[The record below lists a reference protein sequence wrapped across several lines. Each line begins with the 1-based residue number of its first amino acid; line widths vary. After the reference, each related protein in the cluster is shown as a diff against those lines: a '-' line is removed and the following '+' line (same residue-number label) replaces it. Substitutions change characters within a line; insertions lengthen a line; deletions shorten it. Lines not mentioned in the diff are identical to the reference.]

1 MHLDEGESKTS
12 MEARQEKKEREKK
25 MMEELQEK
33 KRRSFW
39 LGSISRTVV
48 LWVSIVLEWCMIVI
62 LFGQNRS
69 NIKTMTNSW
78 LHGELCKTGTV
89 DSWWLCAGIVVL
101 LLQMVGEVEENFQ
114 LRQIVSHCGA
124 HAIRLFPVLGHHG
137 VHPHA
142 QSAHTPCPFCYRQFL
157 SCDFGKQP

>member
-1 MHLDEGESKTS
+1 
-12 MEARQEKKEREKK
+12 
-25 MMEELQEK
+25 
-33 KRRSFW
+33 
-39 LGSISRTVV
+39 
-48 LWVSIVLEWCMIVI
+48 MIVI

-101 LLQMVGEVEENFQ
+101 LLQMVGEVEEIFQ

-124 HAIRLFPVLGHHG
+124 HAIRLFPVLDHHG

-157 SCDFGKQP
+157 SGDFGKQP